1 MFFQQCR
8 YDFKDGE
15 NLGESKLDL
24 MQKAARRGLDKETK
38 MQHLPG
44 CLKLKCRVQTSSIE
58 KSFCLHL
65 KREII
70 NLYRIGPIFS
80 LKRLL
85 VTSASVA

>member
-15 NLGESKLDL
+15 NLRESKLDW

-44 CLKLKCRVQTSSIE
+44 CLKLNRVDNTLKNVCRVQTSSIE

-70 NLYRIGPIFS
+70 NLHRIGPIFS
-80 LKRLL
+80 
-85 VTSASVA
+85 

>member
-15 NLGESKLDL
+15 NLGESKLDW

-44 CLKLKCRVQTSSIE
+44 CLKLNRVDNT
-58 KSFCLHL
+58 L
-65 KREII
+65 KNVEFRHPQLR
-70 NLYRIGPIFS
+70 NH
-80 LKRLL
+80 
-85 VTSASVA
+85 SVCI